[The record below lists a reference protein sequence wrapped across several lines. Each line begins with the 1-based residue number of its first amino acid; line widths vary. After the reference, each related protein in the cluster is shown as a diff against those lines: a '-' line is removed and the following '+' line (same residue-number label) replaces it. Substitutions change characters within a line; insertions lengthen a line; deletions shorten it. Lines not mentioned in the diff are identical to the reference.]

1 MDADNKNLEEL
12 QVKFVMK
19 GKTMNMFTELKD
31 FYNLG
36 YNVEVIRFVIKK
48 VYDEVIIPLKQNAST
63 NIISK

>member
-1 MDADNKNLEEL
+1 MDAVKENSEEL

-48 VYDEVIIPLKQNAST
+48 VYDEVIQPIKQKAFTRITSE
-63 NIISK
+63 

>member
-1 MDADNKNLEEL
+1 MNTDNKNLEEL

-48 VYDEVIIPLKQNAST
+48 VYDEVIKSQKQNAST
-63 NIISK
+63 NVISK

>member
-12 QVKFVMK
+12 QVKFVMR

>member
-1 MDADNKNLEEL
+1 MSTDNKDLEEL

-48 VYDEVIIPLKQNAST
+48 VYDEVIKSSKQNAPT
-63 NIISK
+63 